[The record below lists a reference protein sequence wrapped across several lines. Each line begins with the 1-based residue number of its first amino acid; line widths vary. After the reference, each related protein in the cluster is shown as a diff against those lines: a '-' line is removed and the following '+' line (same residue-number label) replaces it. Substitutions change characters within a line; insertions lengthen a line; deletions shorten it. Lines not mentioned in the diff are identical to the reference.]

1 VSTSAAMAAFAAA
14 MTNNSIQSDS
24 FNENNQKSESDQ
36 TRMLRNSIQSN
47 CNNNATTSNETF
59 LSSNTAAAIASSIM
73 AAAAVASNNMNNAV
87 NNSHLSSSMKHSI
100 KLCRRR
106 KARTVFSDQQ
116 LNGLEKRFESQKY
129 LSTPERV
136 ELANNL
142 GLSETQVSS
151 TVNFSFAYHFFLQKW
166 EGMSE

>member
-1 VSTSAAMAAFAAA
+1 MSTSAAMAAFAAA
-14 MTNNSIQSDS
+14 LSNNSIKTDS
-24 FNENNQKSESDQ
+24 FNESIQKTESDQ
-36 TRMLRNSIQSN
+36 TKMLRNTTSS
-47 CNNNATTSNETF
+47 CNNATASNDNF
-59 LSSNTAAAIASSIM
+59 LTSNTAAAIASSIM

-87 NNSHLSSSMKHSI
+87 NNQHLSSSMKHSI

-142 GLSETQVSS
+142 GLSETQVSLVV
-151 TVNFSFAYHFFLQKW
+151 VNIFFL
-166 EGMSE
+166 SISFFT